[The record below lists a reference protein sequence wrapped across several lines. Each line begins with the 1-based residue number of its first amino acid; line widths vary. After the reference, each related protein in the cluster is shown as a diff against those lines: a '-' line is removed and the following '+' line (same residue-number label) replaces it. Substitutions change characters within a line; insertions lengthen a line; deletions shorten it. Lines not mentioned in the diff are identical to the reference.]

1 MKARIYAAL
10 ETLGIFLAALGF
22 LVLTIQLAGLWRF
35 GMLDEWAEAA
45 TLPGT
50 FEQWCV
56 LAYLCLV
63 AVLLSCRSD

>member
-22 LVLTIQLAGLWRF
+22 LILAIQLAGLWRF

-56 LAYLCLV
+56 LAYLAALIVCLSV
-63 AVLLSCRSD
+63 RE